1 MSDERLTVP
10 EDRGDEEAART
21 LRPRRLSEFVG
32 QGHVREQ
39 LAVFLDAAAARGEPL
54 DHVLLLGPPGPRQD
68 DARAHHRRRDGRR
81 R

>member
-10 EDRGDEEAART
+10 EDRGDEDAART

-54 DHVLLLGPPGPRQD
+54 DHVLLLGPP
-68 DARAHHRRRDGRR
+68 ASARRRSRTSSPPRR
-81 R
+81 AGP